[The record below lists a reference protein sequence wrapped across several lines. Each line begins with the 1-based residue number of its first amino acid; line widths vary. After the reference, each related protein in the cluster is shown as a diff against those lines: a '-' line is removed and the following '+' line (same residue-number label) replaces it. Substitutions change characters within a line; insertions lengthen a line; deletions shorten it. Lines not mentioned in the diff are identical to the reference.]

1 MSDELTI
8 EEQEQKLLDE
18 EVEEITNLLCELEEK
33 MLRAGI
39 KLTDAETSA
48 MKSAQMKLAEHR
60 KAEKVYIDKVL
71 QQGIDDGSLV
81 AVPGGVIDTP
91 EKKEK

>member
-18 EVEEITNLLCELEEK
+18 DVEDIANLLYELEEK

-39 KLTDAETSA
+39 KLTDSETSA
-48 MKSAQMKLAEHR
+48 MKTAQMKLAEHR
-60 KAEKVYIDKVL
+60 KAEKVYLERVV
-71 QQGIDDGSLV
+71 QDGV
-81 AVPGGVIDTP
+81 DAGEFEKCKGGVRDFP
-91 EKKEK
+91 KDKE